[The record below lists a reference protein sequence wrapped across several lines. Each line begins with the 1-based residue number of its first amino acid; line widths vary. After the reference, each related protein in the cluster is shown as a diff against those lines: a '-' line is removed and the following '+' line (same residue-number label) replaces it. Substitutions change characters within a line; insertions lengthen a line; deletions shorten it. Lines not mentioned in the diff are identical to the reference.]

1 MAEDTE
7 DSTPREYA
15 TTDEVS
21 AVAGVERG
29 SLGEW
34 VRAGL
39 LPAPNWTG
47 GRGVIAKWPRSA
59 LKIAAF
65 VRSQRELGFGLQD
78 IRARIV
84 AAFVTPGS
92 RMQPTCGG
100 CLRPGRRGRDWP
112 SSLHACEVSTIRRR
126 RQNSSRQARW

>member
-7 DSTPREYA
+7 DSALRDYA

-39 LPAPNWTG
+39 LPAPTWTG

-84 AAFVTPGS
+84 AAFGDKVLEILAEP
-92 RMQPTCGG
+92 RHPRVRVPKPKPTAR
-100 CLRPGRRGRDWP
+100 RPRR
-112 SSLHACEVSTIRRR
+112 A
-126 RQNSSRQARW
+126 